1 MLCLLL
7 FGALLNSAVAA
18 ALGLLELLLPS
29 APGHDRRGA
38 LFLGVET
45 VRTRVANLLGTL
57 GARDRT

>member
-1 MLCLLL
+1 MTD
-7 FGALLNSAVAA
+7 AEIA
-18 ALGLLELLLPS
+18 
-29 APGHDRRGA
+29 GA